1 MPDIQWDFPLA
12 NSTEGRILQA
22 VQARLRTTD
31 LPHIEDD
38 RIVVQSFGWV
48 PDENAL
54 PPPYIIVS
62 PAPEQTPWQEGT
74 NETDIT
80 LFAVVVTVVLANLR
94 ETSRGLGLQLYWREK
109 IRRKFVSTSIARM
122 TELSLESGTFF
133 THGWI
138 ESGDKFLDPAK
149 RDQRDVQYY
158 VCRFKVKEP
167 RE

>member
-12 NSTEGRILQA
+12 DSTEGRILEA
-22 VQARLRTTD
+22 VKARLIGTE
-31 LPHIEDD
+31 LPSIDD
-38 RIVVQSFGWV
+38 ERIVIKSFGWV
-48 PDENAL
+48 PDESEL

-62 PAPEQTPWQEGT
+62 PAPEQTPWQDGT
-74 NETDIT
+74 NETDVS
-80 LFAVVVTVVLANLR
+80 LFAVVITVVLANAR
-94 ETSRGLGLQLYWREK
+94 ETTRGLGLQLYWRER
-109 IRRKFVSTSIARM
+109 IRRKFAATSLLRM

-133 THGWI
+133 THGWV

-149 RDQRDVQYY
+149 RDQRDVQYF